1 LASFEFC
8 SLNVLSTKCVLFAK
22 CVLFIEQF
30 IHQFKSFDLMKQQ
43 PVVAWAKMAK
53 LDPEQETAFQILT
66 STFVLDFLRPVQSKR
81 NAWQN
86 WPDRTQQ

>member
-1 LASFEFC
+1 
-8 SLNVLSTKCVLFAK
+8 
-22 CVLFIEQF
+22 
-30 IHQFKSFDLMKQQ
+30 
-43 PVVAWAKMAK
+43 VVAWAKMAK

-66 STFVLDFLRPVQSKR
+66 STFVLDFLRPMQSKR